1 MSDIRAIM
9 ENCKAIRERLRN
21 PPNAV
26 PDTGINLRRNR
37 EPAPQIAEPE
47 ILVPLLLVVPNVIP
61 LPVFRRTD
69 LTFANTLAFVADE
82 FNISGAD
89 IRLRCRK
96 PLYAVPRQ
104 IAVYLTAKLTDRS
117 LFSMGRY
124 LGMDHTTM
132 LHARKK
138 VRRMVRESML
148 CEQYIYSLEIKLLA
162 AFRKPA
168 LSDISKPYLGPEE
181 TQGNAEVGRISTVD
195 N

>member
-9 ENCKAIRERLRN
+9 ENCKVIRERFRN
-21 PPNAV
+21 PANAV

-47 ILVPLLLVVPNVIP
+47 ILVPLLRVVPIVIP

-138 VRRMVRESML
+138 VRRMIRESML
-148 CEQYIYSLEIKLLA
+148 CEQYIYSLEVRLLA
-162 AFRKPA
+162 NYNRKPTEDA
-168 LSDISKPYLGPEE
+168 TNQFRIIPNL
-181 TQGNAEVGRISTVD
+181 QEVKERL
-195 N
+195 